1 MTTGRSDPGLFRA
14 TPLDVKDDPR
24 GRLVEA
30 LRPTAMEVSQVN
42 LIWVLP
48 GQERGRHYHKRSG
61 EWFLVIAGLVEF
73 RLEAVSPADGTISGS
88 ERAAFSGGE
97 PTLVWVPSWVQHTLR
112 NPSPDVTAVV
122 LVGLVKPFE
131 EARDDVFRAGGHD

>member
-1 MTTGRSDPGLFRA
+1 MTRGRSAGGLFRA
-14 TPLDVKDDPR
+14 TPLKVKDDPR

-30 LRPTAMEVSQVN
+30 LWPAAMEVGQVN

-61 EWFLVIAGLVEF
+61 EWFLVVAGLVEF
-73 RLEAVSPADGTISGS
+73 RLEAISPADGTLSGS
-88 ERAAFSGGE
+88 ERAAFSGDE
-97 PTLVWVPSWVQHTLR
+97 PTLIWVPSWVQHTLR

-122 LVGLVKPFE
+122 LVGLAKPFE
-131 EARDDVFRAGGHD
+131 EAREDVFRADGHD